1 MYPPD
6 KLEEALNRIAQR
18 RSVKAVDICEPGPSE
33 NQITQ
38 ILETAVRVPDH
49 GKLGPWRF
57 ILFENQARQ
66 DFGNFLSARFK
77 EVNPT
82 APEALLQLEGQR
94 FMRSPLVIC
103 VVARIKQGIKIP
115 VWEQELSVGA
125 SCQNILTAAN
135 LLGFAG
141 QWLTEWYAYDKAVDD
156 RLGLDEDERVAAF
169 IYIGSA
175 NEKPAERERP
185 GLDTRVTRW
194 NA

>member
-1 MYPPD
+1 MYPST
-6 KLEEALNRIAQR
+6 KLEDAFNRIAQR
-18 RSVKAVDICEPGPSE
+18 RSVKAVDICDPGPSE
-33 NQITQ
+33 DQITQ

-66 DFGNFLSARFK
+66 DFGDFLSARFK

-82 APEALLQLEGQR
+82 APEALLQLENQR
-94 FMRSPLVIC
+94 FMRAPLIIC
-103 VVARIKQGIKIP
+103 VIAKIKAGIKIP
-115 VWEQELSVGA
+115 EWEQELSVGA
-125 SCQNILTAAN
+125 SCQNILTAAS

-141 QWLTEWYAYDKAVDD
+141 QWLTEWYAYDQAVDH

-175 NEKPAERERP
+175 KEKPAERDRP
-185 GLDTRVTRW
+185 GLDSRVSRW

>member
-1 MYPPD
+1 MLIPSSGCT
-6 KLEEALNRIAQR
+6 IAQR
-18 RSVKAVDICEPGPSE
+18 RSVKAIDICEPGPSE

-82 APEALLQLEGQR
+82 APEALLKLEGQR

-185 GLDTRVTRW
+185 SLDTRVTRW

>member
-1 MYPPD
+1 MYPST
-6 KLEEALNRIAQR
+6 KLKDAFNRIAQR
-18 RSVKAVDICEPGPSE
+18 RSVKAVDICDPGPSE
-33 NQITQ
+33 DQITQ

-66 DFGNFLSARFK
+66 DFGDFLSARFK

-82 APEALLQLEGQR
+82 APEALLQLENQR
-94 FMRSPLVIC
+94 FMRAPLIIC
-103 VVARIKQGIKIP
+103 VIAKIKAGIKIP
-115 VWEQELSVGA
+115 EWEQELSVGA
-125 SCQNILTAAN
+125 SCQNILTAAS

-141 QWLTEWYAYDKAVDD
+141 QWLTEWYAYDQAVDHQ
-156 RLGLDEDERVAAF
+156 LGLDEDERVAAF

-175 NEKPAERERP
+175 KEKPAERDRP
-185 GLDTRVTRW
+185 GLDSRVSRW

>member
-6 KLEEALNRIAQR
+6 KLEEAFNRIAQR

-156 RLGLDEDERVAAF
+156 RLELDEDERIAAF

-185 GLDTRVTRW
+185 SLDTRVTRW

>member
-1 MYPPD
+1 MYPST
-6 KLEEALNRIAQR
+6 KLEDAFNRIAQR
-18 RSVKAVDICEPGPSE
+18 RSVKAVDICDPGPSE
-33 NQITQ
+33 DQITQ

-66 DFGNFLSARFK
+66 DFGDFLSARFK

-82 APEALLQLEGQR
+82 APEALLQLENQR
-94 FMRSPLVIC
+94 FMRAPLIIC
-103 VVARIKQGIKIP
+103 VIAKIKAGIKIP
-115 VWEQELSVGA
+115 EWEQELSVGA
-125 SCQNILTAAN
+125 SCQNILTAAS

-141 QWLTEWYAYDKAVDD
+141 QWLTEWYAYDQAVDHQ
-156 RLGLDEDERVAAF
+156 LGLDEDERVAAF

-175 NEKPAERERP
+175 KEKPAERDRP
-185 GLDTRVTRW
+185 GLDSRVSRW

>member
-6 KLEEALNRIAQR
+6 KLEEAFNRIAQR
-18 RSVKAVDICEPGPSE
+18 RSVKAVDICEPGPTES
-33 NQITQ
+33 QITQ

-57 ILFENQARQ
+57 ILFENLARQ
-66 DFGNFLSARFK
+66 DFGHFLSARFK

-82 APEALLQLEGQR
+82 APEALLQLESQR

-115 VWEQELSVGA
+115 TWEQELSVGA

-141 QWLTEWYAYDKAVDD
+141 QWLTEWYAYDKAVDN

-175 NEKPAERERP
+175 KEKPAERERP
-185 GLDTRVTRW
+185 SLDTKVTRW